1 MPPIASGVTL
11 LPVNGCAAAGASVGP
26 VMVTVAP
33 PAIAILSASELPTL
47 NATDAGC
54 EVFGTLDGFDIT
66 GVAAAAG
73 VGASATAEKSIT
85 EVMTPALGSRRM
97 R

>member
-1 MPPIASGVTL
+1 
-11 LPVNGCAAAGASVGP
+11 
-26 VMVTVAP
+26 
-33 PAIAILSASELPTL
+33 L